1 MTFGRTLT
9 AFAIAA
15 AFAFGAMSNT
25 ASADEKHK
33 NLKVV
38 KDTGKELDVSMKAFS
53 KGLGV
58 KCNACHVKGEFDS
71 DKVEAKGSGRTFLTA
86 AVGEKDQ
93 AKRDAALTELL
104 KALKLEKAKDPKA
117 VWAGVDTFKK
127 K

>member
-1 MTFGRTLT
+1 MKRVIALLG
-9 AFAIAA
+9 AFAIIALMQVA
-15 AFAFGAMSNT
+15 PAM
-25 ASADEKHK
+25 ADDFK
-33 NLKVV
+33 NLKVLSGADKKAV
-38 KDTGKELDVSMKAFS
+38 ESGMKSFS

-93 AKRDAALTELL
+93 AKRDAALSELL